1 MMTNEPR
8 GNVDEERL
16 RNDQP
21 EDRTSRAMLDRNI
34 TENREM
40 TDADRIEA
48 FRMSSFQHVLP
59 DLPKIPGYHTCWL
72 TTTSQTDTVM
82 FRMRIGYEPV
92 TREDIPG
99 WNYDKLSLKT
109 GEYAGLIGI
118 NEMLAFKIKDNL
130 YEAYMMENHHDA
142 PNRQD
147 EKLVQDVKQVQNQAK
162 SSKTYVES
170 SEGNDEIEK
179 TLQERPKPKTFD

>member
-1 MMTNEPR
+1 MTNEIN
-8 GNVDEERL
+8 GIKDEERL
-16 RNDQP
+16 RNDSSD
-21 EDRTSRAMLDRNI
+21 DRSNRAMADRAV
-34 TENREM
+34 TESREM

-59 DLPKIPGYHTCWL
+59 DIPKIPGYHTCWL
-72 TTTSQTDTVM
+72 STSSQTDTIM
-82 FRMRIGYEPV
+82 FRTRIGYVPV

-99 WNYDKLSLKT
+99 WDYDKMSLKT

-118 NEMLAFKIKDNL
+118 NEMLAYKIKQNL

-147 EKLVQDVKQVQNQAK
+147 EKLVQDVKQIQGQAK

-170 SEGNDEIEK
+170 SEGNEEIEQ
-179 TLQERPKPKTFD
+179 TLQEKSKPKSFE